1 MKRKIYFLFDRLQ
14 IRRSERH
21 LIGGLMIVICILAGA
36 RVLITPSVYSNPEHQ
51 AELERVFLERSEEL
65 RRKREAVLL
74 RYVPEDR
81 IGEMGL
87 GEDAVLGG
95 VTVLGGGTVSG
106 EGTVPGEKSV
116 FLRVN
121 INTAGIDSLLLLP
134 GIGPAY
140 AERIL
145 KRRQEVGRFTE
156 LNQLLEVKGIGPAR
170 FEKIRPMLEL

>member
-95 VTVLGGGTVSG
+95 GTVS
-106 EGTVPGEKSV
+106 GEKSV

>member
-87 GEDAVLGG
+87 GEG
-95 VTVLGGGTVSG
+95 TVSGGGTVS
-106 EGTVPGEKSV
+106 GEKSV

>member
-87 GEDAVLGG
+87 GE
-95 VTVLGGGTVSG
+95 GTVS
-106 EGTVPGEKSV
+106 GEKSV

>member
-87 GEDAVLGG
+87 GEGTVSGEGA
-95 VTVLGGGTVSG
+95 VLGGGTVS
-106 EGTVPGEKSV
+106 GEKSV

>member
-87 GEDAVLGG
+87 GEGTVSGEGA
-95 VTVLGGGTVSG
+95 VLGGGTVS
-106 EGTVPGEKSV
+106 GEKSV

-121 INTAGIDSLLLLP
+121 INTAGMDSLLLLP